1 MGKLPNEDL
10 KQILGFIKK
19 DKNVVFP
26 PQVGFDAGV
35 HLNDDGRYMVVSTDP
50 CIGVPEEWFGWLLI
64 HYVASDI
71 ALFGAKTEYFTIN
84 LLGPT
89 STLPSVFQKVMNEAC
104 NAANEL
110 GANIITGHTGTY
122 HGVSTLVGVCT
133 GYGHVSK
140 NKLKTPAQAKD
151 GDIITCVKP
160 IGLETAVNFA
170 LTHKE
175 EAEKLFGIKR
185 RLELTK
191 LVTLQSCVNEALS
204 LASLEGVHAM
214 HDATEGGVVAA
225 LNEMAEASNVGFVV
239 DYKKLLVQKEVQILK
254 DFYGLSDTQTLSMSS
269 TGTILAA
276 ISPESKSKVETFM
289 NQKKVDVRFLGNFTG
304 EPSRFLIKN
313 KKKQEFPSTTD
324 DPYERLFLE
333 K

>member
-10 KQILGFIKK
+10 KQILACIKK

-26 PQVGFDAGV
+26 PQMGFDAGV
-35 HLNDDGRYMVVSTDP
+35 HLMDDGRYMVVSTDP

-84 LLGPT
+84 LLGP
-89 STLPSVFQKVMNEAC
+89 SSALPSLFHKVMHKAC

-160 IGLETAVNFA
+160 FGLETAVNFA

-175 EAEKLFGIKR
+175 QAEKLFGTKR
-185 RLELTK
+185 TFGLTK

-204 LASLEGVHAM
+204 LAELGGVHAM

-225 LNEMAEASNVGFVV
+225 LNEIAEASNVGFVV
-239 DYKKLLVQKEVQILK
+239 YYRKLSIPKEVEILK
-254 DFYGLSDTQTLSMSS
+254 DFYGLSDTQMLSMSS

-276 ISPESKSKVETFM
+276 ISPESKSKVETFLRQ
-289 NQKKVDVRFLGNFTG
+289 NKVDVRLLGKFTG
-304 EPSRFLIKN
+304 ELSRLLIKN
-313 KKKQEFPSTTD
+313 KKKQEFPSVAD

>member
-10 KQILGFIKK
+10 KQILGCIKK
-19 DKNVVFP
+19 GKNVVFP
-26 PQVGFDAGV
+26 PQMGFDAGV
-35 HLNDDGRYMVVSTDP
+35 HLMDDGRYMVVSTDP
-50 CIGVPEEWFGWLLI
+50 CVGVPEEWFGWLLI

-84 LLGPT
+84 LLGP
-89 STLPSVFQKVMNEAC
+89 SSALPSVFHKVMHDAC

-122 HGVSTLVGVCT
+122 NGLSTLVGVCT
-133 GYGHVSK
+133 GYGHINK

-151 GDIITCVKP
+151 GDIIICIKP
-160 IGLETAVNFA
+160 VGLETAVNFA

-175 EAEKLFGIKR
+175 QAEKIFGTKR
-185 RLELTK
+185 TLGLTK

-204 LASLEGVHAM
+204 LVELGGVNAM
-214 HDATEGGVVAA
+214 HDATEGGVIVA

-239 DYKKLLVQKEVQILK
+239 DYEKLLIPKEVEILK
-254 DFYGLSDTQTLSMSS
+254 DFYGLSDTQMLSMSS

-276 ISPESKSKVETFM
+276 ISPESKSKVETFLRQ
-289 NQKKVDVRFLGNFTG
+289 NKVDVRFLGNFTG
-304 EPSRFLIKN
+304 ELNRLLIKN
-313 KKKQEFPSTTD
+313 KKKQEFPSVAD

>member
-1 MGKLPNEDL
+1 MKLPNEDL
-10 KQILGFIKK
+10 KKLLGYVRT
-19 DKNVVFP
+19 DPRVVVS
-26 PQVGFDAGV
+26 PQLGFDAGV
-35 HLNDDGRYMVVSTDP
+35 HRLNDDRYLVVSTDP

-71 ALFGAKTEYFTIN
+71 ALFGAKTEYLTIN
-84 LLGPT
+84 LLAPS
-89 STLPSVFQKVMNEAC
+89 STLSSVFHKVMDDAC

-133 GYGHVSK
+133 GYGHVNK
-140 NKLKTPAQAKD
+140 NKLKTPAQAKV
-151 GDIITCVKP
+151 GDIIACLKP
-160 IGLETAVNFA
+160 VGLETAVNFA
-170 LTHKE
+170 LIHKE
-175 EAEKLFGIKR
+175 QAEKLFGAKR
-185 RLELTK
+185 TIGLTK

-204 LASLEGVHAM
+204 LAELGGVHAM

-239 DYKKLLVQKEVQILK
+239 DYKKLLIPKEVQILK
-254 DFYGLSDTQTLSMSS
+254 DFYGLSDAQMLSMSS

-276 ISPESKSKVETFM
+276 ISPESKNKVETFLLQ
-289 NQKKVDVRFLGNFTG
+289 NKVDIRFLGNFTG
-304 EPSRFLIKN
+304 EASRLLIKN
-313 KKKQEFPSTTD
+313 KKKQEFPSVAD